1 MRKAIAFTSLLA
13 GASLL
18 VACSNNNE
26 PTAMDRAED
35 TVSAGVGQ
43 VSANVMG
50 ANNTE
55 SYVNSASM
63 GDLYEIRSAD
73 LALQHGQSEEV
84 KELARM
90 IKVDHTEATEKLR
103 TAVGQAGETSWIA
116 GELDQRRK
124 GLLDNL
130 TNAANGDFDKIYLQ
144 QQVAAHEEAI
154 ALHSGFADNAEAAQ
168 LSAHA
173 QAVLPKIRAHLE
185 KAQELLAAK
194 S

>member
-73 LALQHGQSEEV
+73 LALQHGQSDEV

-90 IKVDHTEATEKLR
+90 IKADHTEATEKLR
-103 TAVGQAGETSWIA
+103 TAVGQARETSWIA

-154 ALHSGFADNAEAAQ
+154 ALHSGFANNADAAQ